1 MLTLAYLYSSGYNN
15 NQIRYEIMHEQNICE
30 SLLALAIKHAEQAN
44 AARILR
50 IYLVVGEYSGV
61 VDESVKFYFKL
72 LSRGTIAEGADI
84 DFTHVPAQLRCR
96 ICNTVF
102 TPEYLNLRCPNCNEQ
117 QVEIASGKEMYLES
131 LEVE

>member
-1 MLTLAYLYSSGYNN
+1 
-15 NQIRYEIMHEQNICE
+15 MHEQNICE

-61 VDESVKFYFKL
+61 VDEFVQFYFNL
-72 LSRGTIAEGADI
+72 LSKDTIAEGADI
-84 DFTHVPAQLRCR
+84 DFTHIPAKLRCR
-96 ICNTVF
+96 NCDTVF
-102 TPEYLNLRCPNCNEQ
+102 TPEQLNLRCPNCNEQ
-117 QVEIASGKEMYLES
+117 QVEIASGKEMYIES

>member
-1 MLTLAYLYSSGYNN
+1 
-15 NQIRYEIMHEQNICE
+15 MHEQNICE

-44 AARILR
+44 ATRILR

-61 VDESVKFYFKL
+61 VDESGVFYFRL
-72 LSRGTIAEGADI
+72 LSKGTIAEGAGI
-84 DFTHVPAQLRCR
+84 DFTHKPALFRCR
-96 ICNTVF
+96 NCDTVF
-102 TPEYLNLRCPNCNEQ
+102 TPQRLNLHCPNCHKQ

>member
-1 MLTLAYLYSSGYNN
+1 
-15 NQIRYEIMHEQNICE
+15 MHEQNICE
-30 SLLALAIKHAEQAN
+30 SLLALAVRHAEQSN

-61 VDESVKFYFKL
+61 VDESVEFYFRL
-72 LSRGTIAEGADI
+72 LSKGTVAEGAGI
-84 DFTHVPAQLRCR
+84 DFTHIPAQYRCR
-96 ICNTVF
+96 SCNTVF
-102 TPEYLNLRCPNCNEQ
+102 TPEQLNLRCPNCSEQ

>member
-1 MLTLAYLYSSGYNN
+1 
-15 NQIRYEIMHEQNICE
+15 MHEQNICE

-61 VDESVKFYFKL
+61 VDESVEFYFRL
-72 LSRGTIAEGADI
+72 LSKGTIAEGADI
-84 DFTHVPAQLRCR
+84 NFTHIPVQLRCGNCDT
-96 ICNTVF
+96 IF
-102 TPEYLNLRCPNCNEQ
+102 TPERLDLHCPNCNVQ
-117 QVEIASGKEMYLES
+117 QVEIASGKEMFLES

>member
-1 MLTLAYLYSSGYNN
+1 
-15 NQIRYEIMHEQNICE
+15 MHEQNICE

-44 AARILR
+44 ADRILR

-61 VDESVKFYFKL
+61 VDESVVFYFSL
-72 LSRGTIAEGADI
+72 LSKGTIAEGADI

-96 ICNTVF
+96 NCNTVF
-102 TPEYLNLRCPNCNEQ
+102 TPEHLNLRCPNCNEH